1 MFSSDILLQLGWTG
15 LATSSFYML
24 FATAFALVLKV
35 NQVWNFGQAGLM
47 VIGYFSC
54 YIFLQIL
61 DFPPLWAI
69 IFSIL
74 VTVFAGCC
82 LEKYGFGVV
91 HPTNILEILYP
102 AEFEEATKG
111 GCNSLSGYSSSVKF
125 YPIIMGLIGLVG
137 LVRRQ

>member
-1 MFSSDILLQLGWTG
+1 MADLIIR
-15 LATSSFYML
+15 
-24 FATAFALVLKV
+24 TAE
-35 NQVWNFGQAGLM
+35 Q
-47 VIGYFSC
+47 S
-54 YIFLQIL
+54 
-61 DFPPLWAI
+61 PLI
-69 IFSIL
+69 
-74 VTVFAGCC
+74 TPDDMGHH
-82 LEKYGFGVV
+82 EKYGFGVV